1 MFFLLRSLLMTLL
14 GLLLLVGLFVSQIVD
29 LSPNS
34 PLDWQP
40 NQQMAKD
47 IFHKASEQSQTK
59 HDLTFDQRELNHILN
74 SLLNRYL
81 DSNTQL
87 TFQDENVAIVT
98 TSLQLPKKL
107 YGYFLNI
114 RFELHNDQHGLQL
127 TQLTIGRI
135 TLPSVITQRIVNH
148 LLQHSFLR
156 HYYHLGV
163 QHVKSIQINHKQLV
177 ASYELK
183 TIGSGLANINTLD
196 PATLSFYQDQITL
209 ITQQHNSD
217 WRLSLADL
225 LSPLFKIAAQ
235 RSSLQNATTDN
246 IAIIYAVSSYVNHND
261 MPFYLAIKPAINQT
275 VFEPVY
281 LYKRTDQAKHFMLS
295 AVLTIS
301 GGTQLADI
309 MGQEKELRDAQ
320 TKSGFSFI
328 DLAADRAGM
337 KFSQQA
343 IQSPASAKALQNVMA
358 HIKDYREF
366 MPEVQDLPEKLTQ
379 TQFSQRFDGIGSPS
393 YKAIMQQIDDRIM
406 QLPLYA
412 HP

>member
-1 MFFLLRSLLMTLL
+1 M
-14 GLLLLVGLFVSQIVD
+14 GLLLLAGLLVSQLVD
-29 LSPNS
+29 LSPDS

-47 IFHKASEQSQTK
+47 IFHKASEQTQTK
-59 HDLTFDQRELNHILN
+59 HDLTFDQPELNHILN

-87 TFQDENVAIVT
+87 TFHDGNHASVA

-114 RFELHNDQHGLQL
+114 RFNLHNHESGLQVN
-127 TQLTIGRI
+127 QLRIGRI
-135 TLPSVITQRIVNH
+135 TLPAAITNRIVTH
-148 LLQHSFLR
+148 LLHHSFLR
-156 HYYHLGV
+156 HYYRLGV
-163 QHVKSIQINHKQLV
+163 QHIQSIQINQQQLV
-177 ASYELK
+177 ASYELN
-183 TIGSGLANINTLD
+183 TNGTGLANTHTLD
-196 PATLSFYQDQITL
+196 PATLTFYQDQITL
-209 ITQQHNSD
+209 ITQQHNPA

-225 LSPLFKIAAQ
+225 LSPLFKIAAK
-235 RSSLQNATTDN
+235 RSVLQNAITDN

-261 MPFYLAIKPAINQT
+261 MPFYLAIKPAMNQT
-275 VFEPVY
+275 HYEPVY

-358 HIKDYREF
+358 NIKDYHAF
-366 MPEVQDLPEKLTQ
+366 MPETQDLPEKLTQ
-379 TQFSQRFDGIGSPS
+379 SQFSRRFDGVGSPA
-393 YKAIMQQIDDRIM
+393 YKAILQRIDERIN
-406 QLPLYA
+406 QLPIYVKL
-412 HP
+412 